1 VSAYP
6 IVLDGAAIRAV
17 VIGGGEVAARKVF
30 ALLDAGAQVH
40 VVAPRISAELDAA
53 SDHGSLSV
61 TRGAYRAE
69 QLGDATLVFA
79 ATDDAS
85 INAQIADDARRAGKL
100 VNVVNAPANG
110 DFVTPAV
117 HRSGDVVVAVVAGG
131 VPKAA
136 SRIRDLIAQS
146 IDERYGQAVG
156 ALSVLRR
163 DLLGRGDRAAWRE
176 ASSDLLGASFYDD
189 VASGRI
195 AAKVDRW
202 R

>member
-1 VSAYP
+1 MSAYP
-6 IVLDGAAIRAV
+6 IVLVGAAIRAV

-30 ALLDAGAQVH
+30 ALLDAGALVH
-40 VVAPRISAELDAA
+40 VVAPRISPELDAA
-53 SDHGSLSV
+53 SDHASLRV
-61 TRGAYRAE
+61 TRGSYDVA

-85 INAQIADDARRAGKL
+85 INAQVAEDARRAGKL
-100 VNVVNAPANG
+100 VNVADAPDSC

-117 HRSGDVVVAVVAGG
+117 HRSGDVVVSVVAGG

-146 IDERYGQAVG
+146 IDDRYGRAIG

-163 DLLGRGDRAAWRE
+163 DLLRRGDRAAWRE
-176 ASSDLLGASFYDD
+176 ASSDLLGESFYDD
-189 VASGRI
+189 VESGRI

>member
-6 IVLDGAAIRAV
+6 IVLDGSAIRAV
-17 VIGGGEVAARKVF
+17 VVGGGEVAARKVF

-40 VVAPRISAELDAA
+40 VVAPRISAELEAA
-53 SDHGSLSV
+53 ADHQRLRVTVGSYATEL
-61 TRGAYRAE
+61 
-69 QLGDATLVFA
+69 LGDAALVFA
-79 ATDDAS
+79 ATDDAAV
-85 INAQIADDARRAGKL
+85 NAQVAEDARAAGKL
-100 VNVVNAPANG
+100 ANIADAPESG

-163 DLLGRGDRAAWRE
+163 ELLGRGDRAAWRE
-176 ASSDLLGASFYDD
+176 ASSDLLGTSFYED
-189 VASGRI
+189 VESGRM
-195 AAKVDRW
+195 ASKVDRW